1 MGINNRGFIHTGN
14 GNDIITGTSSSGG
27 YIGINNA
34 RDASIDT
41 GDGDDTITAFGTGDA
56 IVNNGTINTGNG
68 NDSIITSY
76 GDFYS
81 TGSVFLGDG
90 TDYLKG
96 FGDGSFDGGN
106 GTDTLDLKQGY
117 YTIRISER

>member
-34 RDASIDT
+34 RDASINT

-56 IVNNGTINTGNG
+56 IVNNCTIAILNHYQDYDTIICNT
-68 NDSIITSY
+68 
-76 GDFYS
+76 
-81 TGSVFLGDG
+81 
-90 TDYLKG
+90 
-96 FGDGSFDGGN
+96 
-106 GTDTLDLKQGY
+106 
-117 YTIRISER
+117 